1 LDDIVPNLYGFFISI
16 GIFLSLT
23 FAQKLIKKK
32 DEEIL
37 WGLAFWAI
45 IFGIIGA
52 RIYHVIDFYKFYSV
66 NPVEILKIWNGG
78 LGIWGALAGG
88 ALGITVYLKIKKE
101 EILPW
106 LDIVATV
113 TPLAQAIGRWGNFF
127 NKEIFGKPT
136 TLPWGIYVDP
146 LNRPSGYLNF
156 EKFHPLFLYESILN
170 LTLFVVLFKNFKKH
184 HEKLPAGIFT
194 ALYLGGYSVIR
205 FFLEFLRI
213 NPWTIVPG
221 GYFCLNVSQ
230 SVSILILAFSIVFL
244 KIRTKN
250 DIHIFR
256 PQRL

>member
-1 LDDIVPNLYGFFISI
+1 VLNLYGFFISI
-16 GIFLSLT
+16 GIFISLN

-32 DEEIL
+32 DEYLL
-37 WGLAFWAI
+37 WGLTLWAVI
-45 IFGIIGA
+45 AGIIGA
-52 RIYHVIDFYKFYSV
+52 RMYHVIDFLKYYSQY
-66 NPVEILKIWNGG
+66 PIEIIKVWNGG
-78 LGIWGALAGG
+78 LGIWGGLAGG
-88 ALGITVYLKIKKE
+88 ALGITVYLKIKRV

-156 EKFHPLFLYESILN
+156 EKFHPLFTYESVLNIILFV
-170 LTLFVVLFKNFKKH
+170 TLFKTYKKH
-184 HEKLPAGIFT
+184 NAKLPTGIFT
-194 ALYLGGYSVIR
+194 ALYLGGYSIIR

-230 SVSILILAFSIVFL
+230 SVSILVLTFSIVFL
-244 KIRTKN
+244 KIRTKK
-250 DIHIFR
+250 
-256 PQRL
+256 